1 MTGKLGRPPEDRL
14 KRQQEIYLAV
24 APLIEEYGARRLT
37 LRQAARAAQMSLGGL
52 QHYFPT
58 KRDLV
63 LHALKPEAMDRI
75 CADFSARHTDLERN
89 QPRRYLALQADFM
102 ARQYDFIRPAYQ
114 AAQELGPELARR
126 QIEAVIDGRLSSC
139 TEPVRHAF
147 PECTEAEIHSM
158 SRSLRRTFLSAL
170 IDRTVTPEELREEFL
185 ALFRGWS
192 VSSPDSR
199 RSSDRD
205 VEAPG

>member
-1 MTGKLGRPPEDRL
+1 MTGKPGRPPEDRL

-37 LRQAARAAQMSLGGL
+37 LRHAARAAQMSLGGL

-89 QPRRYLALQADFM
+89 QPRRYLAVQADFM

-114 AAQELGPELARR
+114 AAQELGPEQARL

-139 TEPVRHAF
+139 VGPLRHAF

-192 VSSPDSR
+192 VSSRGSP
-199 RSSDRD
+199 RSSDRN